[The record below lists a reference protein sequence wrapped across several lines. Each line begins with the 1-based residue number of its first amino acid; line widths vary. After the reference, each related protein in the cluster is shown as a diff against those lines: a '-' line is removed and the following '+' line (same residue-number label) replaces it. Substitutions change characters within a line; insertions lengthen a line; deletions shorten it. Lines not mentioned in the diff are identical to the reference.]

1 MTFVGEGHYP
11 FAVIFVP
18 DTALLKK
25 KKKKK
30 KWRGRGCVCVH
41 CFLGWELGYKK
52 ADWNTGKQKI

>member
-18 DTALLKK
+18 DTALLKRK

-30 KWRGRGCVCVH
+30 KSGGGGAVCVCTV
-41 CFLGWELGYKK
+41 F
-52 ADWNTGKQKI
+52 

>member
-25 KKKKK
+25 KKKS
-30 KWRGRGCVCVH
+30 GGGGAVCVCALFFRV
-41 CFLGWELGYKK
+41 GVGV
-52 ADWNTGKQKI
+52 

>member
-30 KWRGRGCVCVH
+30 RKKKSGGGGAVCVCTV
-41 CFLGWELGYKK
+41 F
-52 ADWNTGKQKI
+52 

>member
-30 KWRGRGCVCVH
+30 SGGGGAVCVCTV
-41 CFLGWELGYKK
+41 F
-52 ADWNTGKQKI
+52 